1 MVYNQK
7 NCATKII
14 SVLVVFSIVLPS
26 TVAFGQTEED
36 KKDYYY
42 EGRSAAQRDYTG
54 GGALTGGVVAGILLG
69 LIGWGLGYLI
79 VSNKNIEVPR
89 RYVSGL
95 STKQRM
101 DFEDGYKATVKKT
114 RNGKY
119 NMGAGVGT
127 LIGVV
132 IVLGQS
138 EADYR

>member
-14 SVLVVFSIVLPS
+14 SVLLVFSVVLPS
-26 TVAFGQTEED
+26 TVAFGQTVED
-36 KKDYYY
+36 ELDYYY
-42 EGRSAAQRDYTG
+42 EGQAAAQRDYTG
-54 GGALTGGVVAGILLG
+54 GGAMGGGVVAGTLLG

-79 VSNKNIEVPR
+79 ISNQNIEVPR
-89 RYVSGL
+89 RYVADF

-101 DFEDGYKATVKKT
+101 EFEDGYKATVKKT

-127 LIGVV
+127 LIAVA
-132 IVLGQS
+132 IVLSAS
-138 EADYR
+138 E

>member
-14 SVLVVFSIVLPS
+14 SVLLVFSIVLPS

-42 EGRSAAQRDYTG
+42 EGQSAAQRDYTG
-54 GGALTGGVVAGILLG
+54 GGAMGGGAVAGTLLG

-79 VSNKNIEVPR
+79 ISNQNIEVPR
-89 RYVSGL
+89 RYVADF

-101 DFEDGYKATVKKT
+101 EFEDGYKATVKKT

-119 NMGAGVGT
+119 NMGAGIGT
-127 LIGVV
+127 LIAVV
-132 IVLGQS
+132 LVMSAS
-138 EADYR
+138 E

>member
-14 SVLVVFSIVLPS
+14 SVLLVFSVVLPS
-26 TVAFGQTEED
+26 TVAFGQTVED
-36 KKDYYY
+36 ELDYYY
-42 EGRSAAQRDYTG
+42 EGQAAAQRDYTG
-54 GGALTGGVVAGILLG
+54 GGAMGGGVVAGTLLG

-79 VSNKNIEVPR
+79 ISNQNIEVPR
-89 RYVSGL
+89 RYVADF

-101 DFEDGYKATVKKT
+101 EFEDGYKATVKKT

-127 LIGVV
+127 LIAVA
-132 IVLGQS
+132 IVMSAS
-138 EADYR
+138 E